1 MIESSPSILVSVL
14 PVLSMCHLQRGIA
27 MEEKLIQV
35 ILVVALSNNM
45 LTIVLV
51 GRIKNPDMLNAG

>member
-1 MIESSPSILVSVL
+1 MIESFPSILDGVL
-14 PVLSMCHLQRGIA
+14 PVLSNSHLQRVA
-27 MEEKLIQV
+27 MEEKLIEV
-35 ILVVALSNNM
+35 ILAVALSNNM